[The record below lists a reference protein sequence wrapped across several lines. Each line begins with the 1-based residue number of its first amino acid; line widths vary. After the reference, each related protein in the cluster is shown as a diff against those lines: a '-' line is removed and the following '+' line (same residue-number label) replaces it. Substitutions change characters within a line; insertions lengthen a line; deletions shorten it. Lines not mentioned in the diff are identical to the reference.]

1 MRTLFFGN
9 SLIALHSFSFAQKIN
24 DRSSLLS
31 VRSIYKSDVPSSE
44 KLVYP
49 CVRGVRVVQ
58 KNLRHRFFSKK
69 DDNFRK
75 INAARITTRPINRS
89 DSPEIHRLIFER
101 DALIEK
107 RECWAGNLKS
117 VKTFLL
123 VLVNVPEP
131 NRKVLGLPDP
141 FVRGTDPD
149 FADSDPL
156 SIKLNSMKPRDF
168 YCVVTSL

>member
-1 MRTLFFGN
+1 MAFKKLE
-9 SLIALHSFSFAQKIN
+9 HSSNFN
-24 DRSSLLS
+24 LL
-31 VRSIYKSDVPSSE
+31 K

-49 CVRGVRVVQ
+49 CARVVQ
-58 KNLRHRFFSKK
+58 KNLRHRFFFKK

-117 VKTFLL
+117 VSTFLL
-123 VLVNVPEP
+123 VLVSVPEP

-141 FVRGTDPD
+141 LVRGTDPD
-149 FADSDPL
+149 SDPP

-168 YCVVTSL
+168 YFNVTSL